1 MEELR
6 NNDAAIQELIA
17 KLEVGNATLLFG
29 SKELNYNNAMVLKEY
44 LESLRQEVRRTIL
57 HGNNLYVGLY

>member
-17 KLEVGNATLLFG
+17 KLEAGNATLLFG
-29 SKELNYNNAMVLKEY
+29 SKELNYNNAVVLKEY
-44 LESLRQEVRRTIL
+44 LESFR
-57 HGNNLYVGLY
+57 